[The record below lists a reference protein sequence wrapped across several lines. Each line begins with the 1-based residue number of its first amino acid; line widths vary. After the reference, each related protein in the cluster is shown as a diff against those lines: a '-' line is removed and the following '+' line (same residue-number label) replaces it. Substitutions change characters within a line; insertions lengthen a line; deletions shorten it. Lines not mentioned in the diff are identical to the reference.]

1 MDNELNNEE
10 IIEEVTESVDVQL
23 PDDNIVIQEP
33 VQDELNKEV
42 SINDLINQ
50 ESLIS
55 SDNSE
60 NNTPLIDV
68 ENVNTSSKRIKFSYE
83 ILNSQ
88 GLKEKGYINGFSKE
102 EVERFLLQGE
112 NEILKLNEANAFLTL
127 TIGGDKLKYSE
138 LAFILTQLST
148 YLKAGI
154 SLIDSV
160 KILTKQSQ
168 KPEQKR
174 IFSNIAL
181 ELLKGG
187 TFSGALENQGSTF
200 PKLLIN
206 MIKTAEATGDL
217 ASILDDMADYYT
229 AIDRTR
235 KAAVSAMTYP
245 IFIMI
250 FAFAVIIFILAYV
263 IPEFTSLFEQNNAK
277 IPALTQVVLN
287 ASDFLTNNAIFLLG
301 GLLIVIVGFFI
312 CFKKIKGFRK
322 TMQSLYMKIPVV
334 GNIMIYKEVAMFTKT
349 FASLLYHNVF
359 ITDSINILN
368 NISNNEV
375 YKEYIEESL
384 NYLQKG
390 DKISEAFKGKWAF
403 PIVAYEMLV
412 TGENTG
418 KLNVMMDYVGKYYDD
433 LHSNYV
439 KRLNTFIEPLM
450 IIFLAVVVG
459 VVVLSV
465 IIPMFSF
472 YSQIA

>member
-50 ESLIS
+50 ESLIATDN
-55 SDNSE
+55 SDNP
-60 NNTPLIDV
+60 TPLIDV
-68 ENVNTSSKRIKFSYE
+68 ENVNTSNKRIKFSYE

-102 EVERFLLQGE
+102 EVERFLLQGD
-112 NEILKLNEANAFLTL
+112 NEIIKLNAANSFLTL
-127 TIGGDKLKYSE
+127 TIGGDKLKYAE

-217 ASILDDMADYYT
+217 ASILDDMAEYYT

-250 FAFAVIIFILAYV
+250 FAFAVIIFILSYV

-301 GLLIVIVGFFI
+301 GLLIVIIAFVI
-312 CFKKIKGFRK
+312 CFKKVKGFRK